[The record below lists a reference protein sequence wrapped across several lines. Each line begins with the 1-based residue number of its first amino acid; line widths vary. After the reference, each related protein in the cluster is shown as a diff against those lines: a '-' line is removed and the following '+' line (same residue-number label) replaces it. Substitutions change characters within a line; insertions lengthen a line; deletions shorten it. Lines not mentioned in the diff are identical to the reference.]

1 MQPLQPVSGSDLQR
15 FLSAPEELL
24 QESVG
29 LQLAIASLVS
39 TRHRVV
45 S

>member
-24 QESVG
+24 QESVA
-29 LQLAIASLVS
+29 LQLAILVS
-39 TRHRVV
+39 TRHREVF
-45 S
+45 